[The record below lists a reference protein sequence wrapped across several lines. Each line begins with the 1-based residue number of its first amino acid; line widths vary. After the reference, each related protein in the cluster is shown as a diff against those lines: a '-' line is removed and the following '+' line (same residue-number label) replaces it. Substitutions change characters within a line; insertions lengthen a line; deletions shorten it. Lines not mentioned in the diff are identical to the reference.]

1 MLQKLRA
8 SVSGIL
14 GIALILLL
22 VVAFAV
28 WGIADSFTSMS
39 SSVVAE
45 VGDQSV
51 STDEYRLRY
60 NQQLQALSRQLDQPI
75 SREQG
80 ISLGIPQQVLKTM
93 IGMAALN
100 NATDNMDLA
109 ISDKAIANLI
119 LDDPAFHGP
128 NAKFDETTFRN
139 VLRQNGLT
147 EKLFT
152 QDQRSFATRSQ
163 LLDATVNIASIP
175 KPLLS
180 RIYNFVLEQRVAKY
194 IIISP
199 ESVGE
204 IGEPSEQELVDFY
217 TNSKLRFSEP
227 ERRRATI
234 LAITPSR
241 FAETLTISEDDLLAE
256 YDYRQ
261 SEYITPE
268 LREIDQ
274 LLISDEANIEIAQKM
289 LAGKKPFAQIVRA
302 VGQTLDNTDIGLVSR
317 DDIISAELADE
328 AFKVEKGQLS
338 DLIEGPLGTV
348 IIRVRDIQP
357 GETKPFEDVREDLL
371 ADVKSIKAAEE
382 LISFSELIID
392 ELAAGERYEDI
403 AQKFD
408 LEINSIAATDR
419 AGNQANGGRSPVLE
433 KYSETLERIFDAD
446 IADDIPMLEL
456 SDGSTY
462 WVRLDEII
470 EPYSKPLNEIRE
482 EVITQW
488 KALEKTTLLEAMAVN
503 LVETGNK
510 TGSFKDVEK
519 SLDQKAFLSEPMTR
533 QLRNETFSADSMA
546 KLFDASDKEFVWGPV
561 GFGESLIVMQV
572 SRVLLPSENNPK
584 AFGKISTSETEKYR
598 LDMTNQLVSA
608 LEKSFGIK
616 MDAQGLEQALT
627 LN

>member
-1 MLQKLRA
+1 MLQKLRK

-14 GIALILLL
+14 GIALIILL

-39 SSVVAE
+39 STVVAQ
-45 VGDQSV
+45 VGDKTV
-51 STDEYRLRY
+51 SADEYRLRY
-60 NQQLQALSRQLDQPI
+60 SQQLQALSRQLDQPI

-80 ISLGIPQQVLKTM
+80 IALGIPQQVLQTM

-109 ISDKAIANLI
+109 ISDKAIAGLI

-139 VLRQNGLT
+139 VLRQNGLN

-180 RIYNFVLEQRVAKY
+180 RIYNYVLEQRVAKY

-199 ESVGE
+199 QSVGN

-241 FAETLTISEDDLLAE
+241 FAETLTISEEDLLAE

-261 SEYITPE
+261 SEYVTPE

-274 LLISDEANIEIAQKM
+274 LLINDEANIEIAQKM
-289 LAGKKPFAQIVRA
+289 LADKKPFVEIVSA

-317 DDIISAELADE
+317 GDIISAELADE
-328 AFKVEKGQLS
+328 AFKIEKGQVS
-338 DLIEGPLGTV
+338 ELIEGPLGSV
-348 IIRVRDIQP
+348 IIRVRDIQE
-357 GETKPFEDVREDLL
+357 GQTTPFEGVREALL

-408 LEINSIAATDR
+408 LEINSIEPIDR
-419 AGNQANGGRSPVLE
+419 GGAQADGSSSPVLE
-433 KYSETLERIFDAD
+433 KYNEALERIFDAD

-456 SDGSTY
+456 SDGTTY
-462 WVRLDEII
+462 WVRLDEIV

-482 EVITQW
+482 QVISQW
-488 KALEKTTLLEAMAVN
+488 KTLEQASLLESMASN
-503 LVETGNK
+503 LVETGNR
-510 TGSFKDVEK
+510 TGSFEDVEK
-519 SLDQKAFLSEPMTR
+519 SLDQKAFVSEPMTR
-533 QLRNETFSADSMA
+533 QLRNETFSADGMQ
-546 KLFDASDKEFVWGPV
+546 KLFDALEKEFVWAPV
-561 GFGESLIVMQV
+561 GFGDSLIVMQV
-572 SRVLLPSENNPK
+572 SRIYHPSENNPK
-584 AFGKISTSETEKYR
+584 AFDKISATETEKYR
-598 LDMTNQLVSA
+598 LDMTNQLVAA
-608 LEKSFGIK
+608 LQKSFGVK
-616 MDAQGLEQALT
+616 MDAQGLERALT